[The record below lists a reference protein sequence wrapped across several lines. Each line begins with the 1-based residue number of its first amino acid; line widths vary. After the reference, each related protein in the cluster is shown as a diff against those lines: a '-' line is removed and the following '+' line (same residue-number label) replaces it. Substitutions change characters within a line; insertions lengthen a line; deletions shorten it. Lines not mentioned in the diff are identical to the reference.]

1 MATVPQRKERTSA
14 MRDSV
19 TRDIIVNDLSCV
31 RMVDGKPEMEYISI
45 AGKYHPRDFQRQHKD
60 LTVVGVTQRKVFC
73 FMDLQKFFE
82 LSEKVTNEN
91 ETEEETE

>member
-19 TRDIIVNDLSCV
+19 TRDIIVNDLACV
-31 RMVDGKPEMEYISI
+31 RMVDGQPQMEYISI
-45 AGKYHPRDFQRQHKD
+45 AGKYRPRDFQRQHKD

-73 FMDLQKFFE
+73 YMDLRKFYE
-82 LSEKVTNEN
+82 LSEKVTNE
-91 ETEEETE
+91 TEEESE